1 MTNRELNKSIT
12 GISQA
17 AVRLLLN
24 YAWPGNVRQ
33 LRSTIRR
40 AVLLASDV
48 VTEQH
53 LDILSAND
61 KVSPPLADAPSLPAQ
76 NKDLPALRTIV
87 ERSIT
92 FVERAALV
100 DVLGRVQGNKAHAAR
115 LLQIDYKTMQSKI
128 KKYGINIDKNNHS

>member
-1 MTNRELNKSIT
+1 M
-12 GISQA
+12 
-17 AVRLLLN
+17 
-24 YAWPGNVRQ
+24 
-33 LRSTIRR
+33 
-40 AVLLASDV
+40 
-48 VTEQH
+48 
-53 LDILSAND
+53 
-61 KVSPPLADAPSLPAQ
+61 
-76 NKDLPALRTIV
+76 